1 MSAPR
6 LTLISHALCPY
17 VQRAAIVLAEKG
29 VAFERR
35 VVDLANKPAWF
46 LAISPLG
53 KTLVL
58 LVDDVPI
65 FESAVICEY
74 LDETLAPRLHPAD
87 ALERAQHRAWIEF
100 GSAVLNDIGALYNAL
115 DAAALAAR
123 GEALAERFRRVEAA
137 LPNDGPWFA
146 GAAFGIVDAVY
157 APVFRYFDV
166 FDTFVDLGVFD
177 ATPTLRAWRRALAQ
191 RASVRDAVTPDYAER
206 LRAFLRARG
215 SALSAMVPT

>member
-1 MSAPR
+1 M
-6 LTLISHALCPY
+6 
-17 VQRAAIVLAEKG
+17 
-29 VAFERR
+29 
-35 VVDLANKPAWF
+35 
-46 LAISPLG
+46 
-53 KTLVL
+53 L

-87 ALERAQHRAWIEF
+87 ALERAQHRAWVEF
-100 GSAVLNDIGALYNAL
+100 GSAVLNDIGALYNAP

-123 GEALAERFRRVEAA
+123 GAALAERFRRVEAA
-137 LPNDGPWFA
+137 LPDNGPWFA
-146 GAAFGIVDAVY
+146 GAAFSIVDAAY

-166 FDTFVDLGVFD
+166 FDTFIDLGVFD
-177 ATPTLRAWRRALAQ
+177 ATPKLRAWRRALAQ

-215 SALSAMVPT
+215 SALSALLPPA